1 MKQRAQHGYV
11 HGCNPGTSNAYMSQH
26 RTTAEVK
33 DMPHQTRYSCL
44 MRGHLFAGF

>member
-26 RTTAEVK
+26 RTAEVK
-33 DMPHQTRYSCL
+33 DMPHQTRYSYL
-44 MRGHLFAGF
+44 MRGRLFAGF